1 MTTTSIPFD
10 ELHLIEDGDFR
21 TDPISVE
28 ASIIYADA
36 NRWSITDV
44 KVYAW
49 SSAPPITMKAVKP
62 SPEIEAA
69 IRHKIMT
76 NKGWCEFISR
86 TIASEIAQ
94 ANRQP
99 SQHAELVMG

>member
-1 MTTTSIPFD
+1 MVDGKSTMKLVKPD
-10 ELHLIEDGDFR
+10 DQRIED
-21 TDPISVE
+21 
-28 ASIIYADA
+28 
-36 NRWSITDV
+36 
-44 KVYAW
+44 
-49 SSAPPITMKAVKP
+49 
-62 SPEIEAA
+62 A

-99 SQHAELVMG
+99 SRHAELVMG